1 MAILPDWLTSGQ
13 YSGGLLRDIGAP
25 TIGYPNLLD
34 RLNRGLSDNSMMLI
48 GLGSDIMK
56 GGFSDGFQRAM
67 QGAMSDR
74 QEKSTRQAQETALKY
89 IAGQQSID
97 PQLKRAMLENPA
109 LAAKYVHSIAKPPEF
124 KTAGPYFGIFQDGEF
139 KVQGTIPELKA
150 LEPRKIAAYH
160 SPIIPSARPGAGSSD
175 PSIPIQRPE
184 SKLDEGPRAERE
196 ISRLQ
201 EMKRYNESL
210 PLWRSMIQNQ
220 TKDSTVADIEFVDS
234 MAKIFDPNSLVREG
248 EVKLVGRAQSIPENL
263 QEMMRR
269 VAFGEERLTP
279 QTRARILETTNGHLQ
294 ELKRAR

>member
-25 TIGYPNLLD
+25 TTGYPNLLD

-56 GGFSDGFQRAM
+56 GGFRDGFHRAM

-74 QEKSTRQAQETALKY
+74 QEKGTRQAQETALKY

-97 PQLKRAMLENPA
+97 PQLKSALENPA

-124 KTAGPYFGIFQDGEF
+124 KTAGPYFGIFQNGEF
-139 KVQGTIPELKA
+139 KVQGTIPEFKA
-150 LEPRKIAAYH
+150 LEPRKIAADH
-160 SPIIPSARPGAGSSD
+160 SPIIPSARSGAGSSD
-175 PSIPIQRPE
+175 PSIPVQRSE
-184 SKLDEGPRAERE
+184 SKIDEGPRAGRE
-196 ISRLQ
+196 KSRLQ

-220 TKDSTVADIEFVDS
+220 TKDSTAADLEFVDS

-248 EVKLVGRAQSIPENL
+248 EVKLVGRAQSIPDNL

-269 VAFGEERLTP
+269 VAFGEVRLTP
-279 QTRARILETTNGHLQ
+279 QTRARIRETTNAHLQ